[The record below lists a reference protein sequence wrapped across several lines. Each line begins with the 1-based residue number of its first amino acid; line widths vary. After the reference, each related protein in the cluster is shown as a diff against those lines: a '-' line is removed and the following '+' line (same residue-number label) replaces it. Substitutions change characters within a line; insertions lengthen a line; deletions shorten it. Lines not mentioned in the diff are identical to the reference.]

1 MGSRGIRADFDVT
14 NLIGRFEWLRILST
28 LIAFFVFLFSIVFSF
43 YHITFGSLEY
53 SDATYWSYKAD
64 HFLFVLKPVS
74 SQSWFFHYWFG
85 DNNPSYIIGSWV
97 SWILLAMFAIQILTL
112 AFGAASLVIDRRIIL
127 SVPLCL
133 SLTVLAMMFYVGYR
147 LSSFNYGGGYQLG
160 YYLVFPSVAMFVSA
174 FALNEVVKKKQRI
187 NVRKLKL

>member
-1 MGSRGIRADFDVT
+1 LGSRGIRADFDVT